1 MALIPFPFSHF
12 SFVRS
17 FSNLTFDSKKLW
29 WSKFKLVHKQFQSR
43 KFYSKYISKINSL
56 LQLDAPNL
64 FFFFSFFFFLNSLT
78 FSFIL
83 SQYETTNRQIVNDQS
98 TLTSSSLL
106 NLQYEIW
113 FIDISFVPNNFS
125 NIKVLLEHDG
135 LDQKSK

>member
-43 KFYSKYISKINSL
+43 KFYSIYLSRINSL
-56 LQLDAPNL
+56 LQLVAPNL
-64 FFFFSFFFFLNSLT
+64 FSFSFVFLNSQT

-83 SQYETTNRQIVNDQS
+83 PQYEPTNRQTINDQS
-98 TLTSSSLL
+98 TLTSSSPL

-113 FIDISFVPNNFS
+113 FIDISFVPNEFS